1 MSQHEE
7 ATINAFI
14 VRERRGRFLELL
26 PNPKKRRKIT
36 ELLAHP
42 NLAWFDSRYV
52 KPIQPARQHAK
63 SIAELLRSKGA
74 GEMCWAISEDA
85 RFDGLELDLM
95 TALSETIGY
104 GMGTILCCVPGKLA
118 FVETE
123 DGRFILEK

>member
-1 MSQHEE
+1 
-7 ATINAFI
+7 
-14 VRERRGRFLELL
+14 
-26 PNPKKRRKIT
+26 
-36 ELLAHP
+36 
-42 NLAWFDSRYV
+42 
-52 KPIQPARQHAK
+52 
-63 SIAELLRSKGA
+63 
-74 GEMCWAISEDA
+74 MCWAISEDA